1 MAVTKYFE
9 AYNARNTLIIDDTF
23 SNFYLEQK
31 VTGLIP
37 SHASPDVS
45 IPYHGIPTNTTGA
58 ARYYYALGEFL
69 VYAID
74 THQNNRFM
82 AVSAPNT
89 CVMTFRQ
96 DAGKQAVVLY
106 PKNGTHGFSGGSFS
120 SESARRNFWNSV
132 CQGMKIYIFSTEPPA
147 NAANYGL
154 VIYKENGS
162 VLFDATRKYMRVLDC
177 VNVTGTEVANNQN
190 INQSGYYQGNSGPQS
205 FKNIAIMGFETPWVV
220 TFSPQIISDYAH
232 GINMSNGVMWSM
244 HNQLQYINPTPQ
256 GSNVLSG
263 VFSTY
268 HFLVIDV
275 TDY

>member
-1 MAVTKYFE
+1 MAVTNYFE
-9 AYNARNTLIIDDTF
+9 VRNNQQTLIINDTF
-23 SNFYLEQK
+23 SNFYMTHK
-31 VTGLIP
+31 ITGLTPI
-37 SHASPDVS
+37 HATPDVA
-45 IPYHGIPTNTTGA
+45 IPYYGIPTTAMEQAVYFYN
-58 ARYYYALGEFL
+58 LGEFL

-74 THQNNRFM
+74 THQNKRFM

-106 PKNGTHGFSGGSFS
+106 PKNGTPGFSGGSFS
-120 SESARRNFWNSV
+120 NETARRNFWNSV
-132 CQGMKIYIFSTEPPA
+132 CQSMKIYIFSTEPPA

-190 INQSGYYQGNSGPQS
+190 INLSSDYQAGGPQS
-205 FKNIAIMGFETPWVV
+205 FKSIAIMGFETPWV
-220 TFSPQIISDYAH
+220 TTYSQQIISDYAY
-232 GINMSNGVMWSM
+232 GICINDGIGWNM
-244 HNQLQYINPTPQ
+244 HNQLQYVNPTPQ
-256 GSNVLSG
+256 GGEVITG

-275 TDY
+275 TGY